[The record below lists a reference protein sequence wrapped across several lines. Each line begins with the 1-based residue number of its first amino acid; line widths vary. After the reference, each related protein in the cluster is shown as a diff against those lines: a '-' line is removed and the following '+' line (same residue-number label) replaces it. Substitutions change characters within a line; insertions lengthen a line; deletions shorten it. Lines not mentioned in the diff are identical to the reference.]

1 MILDP
6 RVVGNEYKKIAKIF
20 LAVRPKTAVRRKQRR
35 REKTAKMT
43 TAKHFALH
51 ANPCNCNKY
60 VFSKTN
66 NILHIIQKTSYNSNC
81 LGTR

>member
-1 MILDP
+1 MLQASRIIANGKIFTQAFFRVCKETIMILDP

-20 LAVRPKTAVRRKQRR
+20 LAVRPKTVVRRKQRR

-51 ANPCNCNKY
+51 ANP
-60 VFSKTN
+60 
-66 NILHIIQKTSYNSNC
+66 
-81 LGTR
+81 